1 MIRKMDSSVSVGS
14 EQKVNGIV
22 FTLHF
27 LSVNPVSH
35 GDSCKNRL
43 LNSQK
48 ISRMV
53 FLYLK

>member
-1 MIRKMDSSVSVGS
+1 MDSSVSVGS

-22 FTLHF
+22 FTLHV